1 MQAVAPSVKCP
12 ECGSTLLY
20 KDGLRYTNQ
29 GPIQRWL
36 CRVCGYRFSESSLN
50 SCRTNKRNDAH
61 QKAILMEVER
71 AEEKSGLN
79 AGATETKQA
88 ADVKGKILNFLLYL
102 KRQGYSEETLKFY
115 NRVLRIFSEKTNLM
129 DCEAVKDC
137 LAKMAANETTKC
149 NYSYAL
155 QAFYKF
161 NKIIWESPKY
171 KPEKSIPFIPTE
183 QELDLL
189 IANTSKM
196 LSALLQLLKETGMRV
211 GEALKLKWTDVDFEN
226 KTVRVKPEKG
236 SLPRILS
243 LSDTALAMVKRLKP
257 RADGMLFGSRKNVAT
272 AFFKQRKR
280 LAFKLNNPRLLQIS
294 FHTFRHWKGTM
305 EYHKTRDILHV
316 QRILGH
322 RNIQNT
328 LIYITVEQAL
338 WQSQKDEFHVKTAK
352 TVEEACKLVEVGFE
366 YVCEVEGVKIFRKRK

>member
-1 MQAVAPSVKCP
+1 MQAMAPLACP
-12 ECGSTLLY
+12 ECGSTRLY
-20 KDGLRYTNQ
+20 RDGLRYLADGSQ
-29 GPIQRWL
+29 VQRWL
-36 CRVCGYRFSESSLN
+36 CRNCGYRFSESSLN
-50 SCRTNKRNDAH
+50 NCQTNMQSDAH
-61 QKAILMEVER
+61 QKAVKLLVE
-71 AEEKSGLN
+71 AEKALEKRE
-79 AGATETKQA
+79 AGATETSQ

-149 NYSYAL
+149 NYSYVL

-171 KPEKSIPFIPTE
+171 KPQKSIPFIPTE

-236 SLPRILS
+236 SLPRILP

-294 FHTFRHWKGTM
+294 FHTFRHWKATM
-305 EYHKTRDILHV
+305 EYHKTKDILHV
-316 QRILGH
+316 QKILGH

>member
-1 MQAVAPSVKCP
+1 
-12 ECGSTLLY
+12 
-20 KDGLRYTNQ
+20 
-29 GPIQRWL
+29 
-36 CRVCGYRFSESSLN
+36 
-50 SCRTNKRNDAH
+50 
-61 QKAILMEVER
+61 MEVER